1 MGLRKSNPILSLD
14 QLDIENNIS
23 LTKIFHIKAL
33 TQEYLDLVDYIKTS
47 AKDQYVI
54 DIQTQYNSLAPS

>member
-14 QLDIENNIS
+14 QLDVENNIS
-23 LTKIFHIKAL
+23 LTKIFHIKVS
-33 TQEYLDLVDYIKTS
+33 TQEYLDLVDHIKTS

-54 DIQTQYNSLAPS
+54 DIQTQYNSLTPP